1 VLPADEEILFRA
13 LRRKDVRFDGRF
25 FVGVT
30 STGIYCRPVCP
41 ARAALRK
48 NLRFYEQAAAA
59 EAAGFRPCR
68 RCRPETA
75 PGSPP
80 WLGPAA
86 VVGRALRLL
95 EHGASEEGLAAFAS
109 RFGVGERQLRRLFV
123 RHLGASPGQILRT
136 RRIHFAKQL
145 VVETAM
151 PLTEVALAAG
161 FRSVRQFNAAYR
173 ETFRRTPT
181 EARRGKHAGA
191 ADAPDATLEL
201 RLPYRPPLAWRE
213 LLGFIG
219 ARAIPGVEAVTG
231 DGYRRTFDV
240 EGRAGVLEVR
250 PSGDE
255 GRLSLS
261 IRGGSPRALAEL
273 VRRLRRQLDLDA
285 DPVSIG
291 EQLGR
296 SPMLAPLLRARPGLR
311 VLRAFEPFET
321 LVRVVLGQQ
330 ISVRAAT
337 TLSGRLVERFGAP
350 FAGDPDLTRLFPEPA
365 DLQDAP
371 LEEIGL
377 PASRAE
383 ALRALARQVLD
394 GTLPLDGS
402 AELEELVQRLC
413 AAPGIGPWTAHTLAM
428 RVAGEP
434 DAFPASD
441 LVLRQVGGGAGRD
454 PVSAAE
460 LEALAEPW
468 RPFRAYA
475 AMHLWTHAA
484 LDGEGHANHPVAV

>member
-1 VLPADEEILFRA
+1 MLPAGEDILYRA
-13 LRRKDVRFDGRF
+13 LRRKDARFDGRF
-25 FVGVT
+25 FVGVVT
-30 STGIYCRPVCP
+30 TGIYCRPVCP

-48 NLRFYEQAAAA
+48 NIRFYEQSAAA

-95 EHGASEEGLAAFAS
+95 EHGATEEGLATFAS

-145 VVETAM
+145 VVETGM

-161 FRSVRQFNAAYR
+161 FGSVRQFNAAYQ

-181 EARRGKHAGA
+181 QARRGKHAGSP
-191 ADAPDATLEL
+191 DAPDATLEL
-201 RLPYRPPLAWRE
+201 KLPYRPPLAWRE
-213 LLGFIG
+213 LLGFIA
-219 ARAIPGVEAVTG
+219 ARAIPGVESVSG
-231 DGYRRTFDV
+231 DRYRRTFDV
-240 EGRAGVLEVR
+240 EGHAGVLEVR
-250 PSGDE
+250 PSGEE
-255 GRLSLS
+255 GRLVLAV
-261 IRGGSPRALAEL
+261 RGGSPRALGEL

-285 DPVSIG
+285 DPVSVG
-291 EQLGR
+291 EQLER
-296 SPMLAPLLRARPGLR
+296 SPLLAPLVRARPGLR
-311 VLRAFEPFET
+311 VLRAFDPFET

-337 TLSGRLVERFGAP
+337 TLSGRLVEKLGAP
-350 FAGDPDLTRLFPEPA
+350 FAGDPELKALFPEPS
-365 DLQDAP
+365 DLQEAR

-377 PASRAE
+377 PSARAE
-383 ALRALARQVLD
+383 ALRALSRQVLD

-402 AELEELVQRLC
+402 AELEELVKRLC

-441 LVLRQVGGGAGRD
+441 LVLRQIASGTGRQ
-454 PVSAAE
+454 PLSAAAV
-460 LEALAEPW
+460 EAMAEPW

-484 LDGEGHANHPVAV
+484 LDGEGHADRPVAV

>member
-1 VLPADEEILFRA
+1 VLPADEEVLYRA

-25 FVGVT
+25 FVGVVT
-30 STGIYCRPVCP
+30 TGIYCRPVCP
-41 ARAALRK
+41 AKAALRK
-48 NLRFYEQAAAA
+48 NIRFYPHPAAA

-95 EHGASEEGLAAFAS
+95 EHGATEEGLAAFAS

-136 RRIHFAKQL
+136 RRIHFARQL
-145 VVETAM
+145 VVETTM

-161 FRSVRQFNAAYR
+161 FGSVRQFNAAYR
-173 ETFRRTPT
+173 ETFARTPT
-181 EARRGKHAGA
+181 EARRRRHQA
-191 ADAPDATLEL
+191 ALDAPLEL
-201 RLPYRPPLAWRE
+201 RLPYRPPLAWKE
-213 LLGFIG
+213 LLAFIA
-219 ARAIPGVEAVTG
+219 ARAIPGVESVR
-231 DGYRRTFDV
+231 DGAYRRTFDV
-240 EGRAGVLEVR
+240 EGRAGVVEVR

-255 GRLSLS
+255 GRLVLAV
-261 IRGGSPRALAEL
+261 RGGSPRALFEL

-285 DPVSIG
+285 DPVSIA
-291 EQLGR
+291 EQLGA
-296 SPMLAPLLRARPGLR
+296 SAALAPLVRARPGLR
-311 VLRAFEPFET
+311 VLRAFDPFET

-337 TLSGRLVERFGAP
+337 TLAGRLVERFGAP
-350 FAGDPDLTRLFPEPA
+350 FAGDPDLQRLFPEPT

-377 PASRAE
+377 PAARAE
-383 ALRALARQVLD
+383 ALRGLARQVVE

-402 AELEELVQRLC
+402 AELEELVRALC
-413 AAPGIGPWTAHTLAM
+413 AVPGVGPWTAHTLAM

-441 LVLRQVGGGAGRD
+441 LVLRQAGAGPGR
-454 PVSAAE
+454 PPLAPAE
-460 LEALAEPW
+460 LEAKAEPW

-484 LDGEGHANHPVAV
+484 LDAADGERHVDHPVAV

>member
-1 VLPADEEILFRA
+1 VLPADDDILYRA
-13 LRRKDVRFDGRF
+13 LRRRDARFDGRF
-25 FVGVT
+25 FVGVVT
-30 STGIYCRPVCP
+30 TGIYCRPVCP
-41 ARAALRK
+41 ARAALRQ
-48 NLRFYEQAAAA
+48 NIRFYPHAAAA

-95 EHGASEEGLAAFAS
+95 EHGASEEGVAAFAS

-136 RRIHFAKQL
+136 RRVHFAKQL
-145 VVETAM
+145 VVETTM

-161 FRSVRQFNAAYR
+161 FGSVRQFNAAYR
-173 ETFRRTPT
+173 GTFGRTPT
-181 EARRGKHAGA
+181 EARRRGRHAGA
-191 ADAPDATLEL
+191 LDAPLEL
-201 RLPYRPPLAWRE
+201 KLPYRPPLAWRE
-213 LLGFIG
+213 LLGFIQ
-219 ARAIPGVEAVTG
+219 ARAIPGVESVSG
-231 DGYRRTFDV
+231 DAYRRTFDV

-250 PSGDE
+250 PSSEE
-255 GRLSLS
+255 GRLVLAV
-261 IRGGSPRALAEL
+261 RGGSPRALYEL

-285 DPVSIG
+285 DPVSVA

-296 SPMLAPLLRARPGLR
+296 SPELAPLVQARPGLR
-311 VLRAFEPFET
+311 VLRAFDPFET

-337 TLSGRLVERFGAP
+337 TLAGRLVERFGSP
-350 FAGDPDLTRLFPEPA
+350 FAGDPALKALFPEPS
-365 DLQDAP
+365 DLASAP

-377 PASRAE
+377 PAARAE
-383 ALRALARQVLD
+383 ALRALSRQVRD

-402 AELEELVQRLC
+402 AELDELVRRLC

-441 LVLRQVGGGAGRD
+441 LVLRQVGAGAGL
-454 PVSAAE
+454 PPLSAAE
-460 LEALAEPW
+460 LEAKAEPW

-475 AMHLWTHAA
+475 AMHLWIHAA
-484 LDGEGHANHPVAV
+484 LDGEGHANRPVAV

>member
-1 VLPADEEILFRA
+1 VLPGDDILHRA
-13 LRRKDVRFDGRF
+13 LRRKDARFDGRF
-25 FVGVT
+25 FAAVVT
-30 STGIYCRPVCP
+30 TGIYCRPICP
-41 ARAALRK
+41 AKAALRK
-48 NLRFYEQAAAA
+48 NVRFYPHAAAA

-95 EHGASEEGLAAFAS
+95 EHGEAGDGLAAFAS
-109 RFGVGERQLRRLFV
+109 RFGMGERQLRRLFI
-123 RHLGASPGQILRT
+123 RHLGASPARILRT
-136 RRIHFAKQL
+136 RRIHFARQL
-145 VVETAM
+145 VAETSL
-151 PLTEVALAAG
+151 PLSEVALAAG
-161 FRSVRQFNAAYR
+161 FGSIRQFNATYR
-173 ETFRRTPT
+173 ETFAHTPT
-181 EARRGKHAGA
+181 EARRGRRPGA
-191 ADAPDATLEL
+191 LAAPLEL

-213 LLGFIG
+213 LLAFIR
-219 ARAIPGVEAVTG
+219 ARAIPGVEAVLG
-231 DGYRRTFDV
+231 DAYRRTFEVDG
-240 EGRAGVLEVR
+240 GRGVLEVR
-250 PSGDE
+250 PSGEE
-255 GRLSLS
+255 GRLVLAVSG
-261 IRGGSPRALAEL
+261 GGSPAALFEL

-285 DPVSIG
+285 DPVSVS
-291 EQLGR
+291 EHLER
-296 SPMLAPLLRARPGLR
+296 SVALARLVRARPGLR

-337 TLSGRLVERFGAP
+337 TLAGRLVERFGAP
-350 FAGDPDLTRLFPEPA
+350 VAGGPELHRLFPGPR

-377 PASRAE
+377 PSARAE
-383 ALRALARQVLD
+383 SLRALARQALD
-394 GTLPLDGS
+394 GMLPLDGS
-402 AELEELVQRLC
+402 APLDELVRKLC
-413 AAPGIGPWTAHTLAM
+413 ATPGVGPWTAHVLAM

-441 LVLRQVGGGAGRD
+441 LSLRQAGGVAGG
-454 PVSAAE
+454 PPLTAAE
-460 LEALAEPW
+460 LEARAEPW

-484 LDGEGHANHPVAV
+484 LEGGADADHPLAV